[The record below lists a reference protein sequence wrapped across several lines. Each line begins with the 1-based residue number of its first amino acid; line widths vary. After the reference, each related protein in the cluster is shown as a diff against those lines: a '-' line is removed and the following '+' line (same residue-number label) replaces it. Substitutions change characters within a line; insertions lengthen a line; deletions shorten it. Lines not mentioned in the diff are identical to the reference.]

1 MAKGGNIARFIE
13 PMECLPVEEIP
24 EGDVWTYELKLDG
37 YRVITVKGSGK
48 LTLYSRRGTDLTRRF
63 KYVAEALASLP
74 DETVIDGEVVALD
87 DQGKPN
93 FNLLQNYRSAESHI
107 MLYAFDVL
115 VRRGEILTQQT
126 LSKRREILES
136 TVKPHAHIGISQVSS
151 QTAKEM
157 LDFVKRHGLEG
168 IIAKRADSVYEPG
181 RRSGL
186 WVKRRINLSQDF
198 VIGGYVPGHLG
209 IDSIVIGFYRD
220 KQLRY
225 AARVRAGF
233 VPLTRRQVFERIK
246 SLETSKCPF
255 VNLPEKD
262 AGRWGQG
269 LTAEK
274 MKECVWVKPQVV
286 AEVEFLEWTGADHL
300 RHTKFVG
307 LRDDKDP
314 RSIVRET

>member
-1 MAKGGNIARFIE
+1 MPGTRPIARFIE
-13 PMECLPVEEIP
+13 PMECLPVEKIP

-37 YRVITVKGSGK
+37 YRLIAVKGSGK

-63 KYVAEALASLP
+63 RYVAEALASLP

-87 DQGKPN
+87 EQGKPN

-115 VRRGEILTQQT
+115 VRRGEKLTQQT

-136 TVKPHAHIGISQVSS
+136 TVKPHAHIGISQVSN
-151 QTAKEM
+151 QTVKEM
-157 LDFVKRHGLEG
+157 LAFVKSHGLEG

-220 KQLRY
+220 KRTALCGASTRWLR
-225 AARVRAGF
+225 ASHQTAGIRTDQASGNKQMPIRESSREGCWTMGTGTNRREDERVRLGEAAGCG
-233 VPLTRRQVFERIK
+233 RGRIPGVDRALITCDIR
-246 SLETSKCPF
+246 SSSAYE
-255 VNLPEKD
+255 
-262 AGRWGQG
+262 
-269 LTAEK
+269 
-274 MKECVWVKPQVV
+274 M
-286 AEVEFLEWTGADHL
+286 
-300 RHTKFVG
+300 TKIRVQW
-307 LRDDKDP
+307 
-314 RSIVRET
+314 